1 MNGMT
6 ENTLW
11 VEKYRPN
18 TLENYIGN
26 ETLKA
31 KLADFIS
38 RNDIPHLLFFGTAG
52 TGKTT
57 AAKILVK
64 NIDCDHLFI
73 NASDE
78 RGIDVIRDKI
88 KNFAS
93 TTGFAPLKIVV
104 LDESDALTPDAQAA
118 LRNMMEVF
126 SHKTRFVLTCNYV
139 ERIIAPIISRC
150 QTFALTPPSK
160 KEVAVHL
167 TNVLTKE
174 DVTFDKQGVATL
186 VNAYY
191 PDIRRI
197 MNTAQLQ
204 TRDGKLTVNVNEV
217 IAGDSKLKIMDT
229 LMSNQPSA
237 NKVQEI
243 RQVVADAGI
252 RDFTELYRLL
262 YEKVQEYSPN
272 KIPQTILHIAEG
284 QYRDAFVVD
293 KEINFMATMYNILM

>member
-1 MNGMT
+1 MT
-6 ENTLW
+6 VLGNTTTIN
-11 VEKYRPN
+11 V
-18 TLENYIGN
+18 

-160 KEVAVHL
+160 KEVAIHL
-167 TNVLTKE
+167 TNILNQE
-174 DVTFDKQGVATL
+174 GVTFEKQAIATL

-191 PDIRRI
+191 PDIRRVI
-197 MNTAQLQ
+197 GTAQQQ

-229 LMSNQPSA
+229 LTSNQPST

-243 RQVVADAGI
+243 RQIVADAGI

-262 YEKVQEYSPN
+262 YDKVQDYAPN
-272 KIPQTILHIAEG
+272 KIPQTIIHIAEG

>member
-1 MNGMT
+1 MSGQSNHSI
-6 ENTLW
+6 W
-11 VEKYRPN
+11 VEKYRPSI
-18 TLENYIGN
+18 LDNYIGN
-26 ETLKA
+26 ETLKEKFA
-31 KLADFIS
+31 HYIETQ
-38 RNDIPHLLFFGTAG
+38 DIPHLLFYGTAG

-64 NIDCDHLFI
+64 NIECDHLFI

-78 RGIDVIRDKI
+78 RGIDVIREKI

-93 TTGFAPLKIVV
+93 TSGFAPLKVVV
-104 LDESDALTPDAQAA
+104 LDEADALTPDAQGA

-126 SHKTRFVLTCNYV
+126 SNKTRFILTCNYI
-139 ERIIAPIISRC
+139 ERITSPIISRC
-150 QTFALTPPSK
+150 QTSALTPPSK

-167 TNVLTKE
+167 TNILNQE
-174 DVTFDKQGVATL
+174 GVTFEKQSIATL

-197 MNTAQLQ
+197 IGTAQQQ
-204 TRDGKLTVNVNEV
+204 TRDGKLVVNVSEV

-229 LMSNQPSA
+229 LMSNQSPA

-243 RQVVADAGI
+243 RQIVVDAGI

-262 YEKVQEYSPN
+262 YDKVQDYAPS
-272 KIPQTILHIAEG
+272 KIPQTIVHIAEG

>member
-1 MNGMT
+1 MK
-6 ENTLW
+6 ENSLW
-11 VEKYRPN
+11 VEHYRPD
-18 TLENYIGN
+18 TLAGYISNGG
-26 ETLKA
+26 LKD
-31 KLADFIS
+31 KLSDFIAS
-38 RNDIPHLLFFGTAG
+38 QDIPHLLFYGTAG

-64 NIDCDHLFI
+64 NIECDYLFI

-78 RGIDVIRDKI
+78 RGIDLIRDKI

-93 TTGFAPLKIVV
+93 TVGFAPLKIVV

-126 SHKTRFVLTCNYV
+126 SDRTRFILTCNYV

-167 TNVLTKE
+167 TTILNDQHVE
-174 DVTFDKQGVATL
+174 FDKQGIATL

-197 MNTAQLQ
+197 VNNAQLQ
-204 TRDGKLTVNVNEV
+204 TRDGKLTVNINEV
-217 IAGDSKLKIMDT
+217 IAADSKLKILDVLT
-229 LMSNQPSA
+229 SNQTATS
-237 NKVQEI
+237 KVNDI
-243 RQVVADAGI
+243 RQIVADSGI

-262 YEKVQEYSPN
+262 YDKATEYNPN
-272 KIPQTILHIAEG
+272 KIPQTILAIAEG
-284 QYRDAFVVD
+284 SYRDAFVID
-293 KEINFMATMYNILM
+293 KEICFMATIYNILLGN

>member
-1 MNGMT
+1 MKT
-6 ENTLW
+6 TDSSLW
-11 VEKYRPN
+11 VERYRPD

-26 ETLKA
+26 VTLREKFA
-31 KLADFIS
+31 QYIQTQDV
-38 RNDIPHLLFFGTAG
+38 PHLLFYGTAG

-64 NIDCDHLFI
+64 NIDCDYLFI

-78 RGIDVIRDKI
+78 RGIDVIREKI

-93 TTGFAPLKIVV
+93 TSGFAPLKVVV
-104 LDESDALTPDAQAA
+104 LDEADALTPDAQAA

-126 SHKTRFVLTCNYV
+126 SQKTRFILTCNYF
-139 ERIIAPIISRC
+139 ERIIPPIVSRC
-150 QTFALTPPSK
+150 QTSALTPPSK

-167 TNVLTKE
+167 TNILNQEGVE
-174 DVTFDKQGVATL
+174 FDKQAIATL

-197 MNTAQLQ
+197 IGTAQQQ

-217 IAGDSKLKIMDT
+217 ISGDSKLKIMDT
-229 LMSNQPSA
+229 LMSNQTSV

-243 RQVVADAGI
+243 RQIVADAGI
-252 RDFTELYRLL
+252 RDYNELYRLL
-262 YEKVQEYSPN
+262 YDKVQDYAPT
-272 KIPQTILHIAEG
+272 KIPQTILAIAEG
-284 QYRDAFVVD
+284 QYRDAFVPD
-293 KEINFMATMYNILM
+293 KEITFMATIYNILM

>member
-1 MNGMT
+1 MN
-6 ENTLW
+6 NHTLW

-26 ETLKA
+26 ETLKS

-78 RGIDVIRDKI
+78 RGIDVIREKI

-93 TTGFAPLKIVV
+93 TSGFAPLKVVV
-104 LDESDALTPDAQAA
+104 LDEADALTPDAQAA

-126 SHKTRFVLTCNYV
+126 SKQTRFILTCNYF
-139 ERIIAPIISRC
+139 ERIIPPIVSRC
-150 QTFALTPPSK
+150 QTSALTPPSK

-167 TNVLTKE
+167 TNILNQE
-174 DVTFDKQGVATL
+174 GVTFEKQAIATL

-197 MNTAQLQ
+197 IGTAQQQ
-204 TRDGKLTVNVNEV
+204 TRDGKLVVNVSEV

-229 LMSNQPSA
+229 LMSNQTGQA
-237 NKVQEI
+237 KVQEI
-243 RQVVADAGI
+243 RQVVADTGI

-262 YEKVQEYSPN
+262 YDKVQDYAPS
-272 KIPQTILHIAEG
+272 KIPQTIIHIAEG

-293 KEINFMATMYNILM
+293 KEINFMATIYNILM

>member
-1 MNGMT
+1 MSSHT
-6 ENTLW
+6 IW
-11 VEKYRPN
+11 VERFRPDA
-18 TLENYIGN
+18 LENYIGN

-31 KLADFIS
+31 KFAQYIADQ
-38 RNDIPHLLFFGTAG
+38 DIPHLLFYGTAG

-64 NIDCDHLFI
+64 NINCDYLFI

-78 RGIDVIRDKI
+78 RGIDVIREKI

-93 TTGFAPLKIVV
+93 TSGFAPLKVVV
-104 LDESDALTPDAQAA
+104 LDESDYLTPEAQSA

-126 SHKTRFVLTCNYV
+126 SQRTRFILTCNYV
-139 ERIIAPIISRC
+139 ERIIPAIVSRC
-150 QTFALTPPSK
+150 QTSAVTPPSK

-167 TNVLTKE
+167 TNILAKE
-174 DVTFDKQGVATL
+174 NVTFEKQAVATL

-197 MNTAQLQ
+197 IGAAQQQ
-204 TRDGKLTVNVNEV
+204 TRDGTLTINVSEI

-229 LMSNQPSA
+229 LMSNQSSVA
-237 NKVQEI
+237 KLNEI
-243 RQVVADAGI
+243 RQIVADAGI
-252 RDFTELYRLL
+252 RDFTELFRLL
-262 YEKVQEYSPN
+262 YDKVQDYAPN
-272 KIPQTILHIAEG
+272 KIPQTILAIAEG
-284 QYRDAFVVD
+284 QFRDTMVVD

>member
-1 MNGMT
+1 MK
-6 ENTLW
+6 ENSLW
-11 VEKYRPN
+11 VEHYRPD
-18 TLENYIGN
+18 TLAGYISNGG
-26 ETLKA
+26 LKD
-31 KLADFIS
+31 KLSDFITS
-38 RNDIPHLLFFGTAG
+38 QDIPHLLFYGTAG

-64 NIDCDHLFI
+64 NIECDYLFI

-78 RGIDVIRDKI
+78 RGIDLIRDKI

-93 TTGFAPLKIVV
+93 TVGFAPLKIVV

-126 SHKTRFVLTCNYV
+126 SDRTRFILTCNYV

-167 TNVLTKE
+167 TTILNDQHVE
-174 DVTFDKQGVATL
+174 FDKQGIATL

-197 MNTAQLQ
+197 VNNAQLQ
-204 TRDGKLTVNVNEV
+204 TRDGKLTVNINEV
-217 IAGDSKLKIMDT
+217 IAADSKLKILDVLT
-229 LMSNQPSA
+229 SNQTATS
-237 NKVQEI
+237 KVNDI
-243 RQVVADAGI
+243 RQIVADSGI

-262 YEKVQEYSPN
+262 YEKVTEYNST
-272 KIPQTILHIAEG
+272 KIPQTILAIAEG
-284 QYRDAFVVD
+284 SYRDTFVID
-293 KEINFMATMYNILM
+293 KEICFMATIYNILLGN

>member
-1 MNGMT
+1 MS
-6 ENTLW
+6 EHTLW
-11 VEKYRPN
+11 VEKFRPG

-26 ETLKA
+26 ETLKS
-31 KLADFIS
+31 KLADFIA
-38 RNDIPHLLFFGTAG
+38 NQNIPHLLFFGTAG

-64 NIDCDHLFI
+64 NIECDYLFI

-93 TTGFAPLKIVV
+93 TTGFAPMKIVV

-126 SHKTRFVLTCNYV
+126 SQKTRFILTCDQV

-160 KEVAVHL
+160 KEVAIHL
-167 TNVLTKE
+167 THILTKE
-174 DVTFDKQGVATL
+174 SVTFDKQAIATL

-197 MNTAQLQ
+197 LNTAQLQ

-229 LMSNQPSA
+229 LTSNQTSA
-237 NKVQEI
+237 NKIQEI

-262 YEKVQEYSPN
+262 YDKVEDYAPN
-272 KIPQTILHIAEG
+272 KIPQTIIHIAEG

>member
-1 MNGMT
+1 MSEHT
-6 ENTLW
+6 IW
-11 VEKYRPN
+11 VEKYRPSI
-18 TLENYIGN
+18 LDNYIGN
-26 ETLKA
+26 ETLKEKFA
-31 KLADFIS
+31 QYIQTQ
-38 RNDIPHLLFFGTAG
+38 DIPHLLFYGTAG

-64 NIDCDHLFI
+64 NIECDYLFI

-93 TTGFAPLKIVV
+93 TTGFAPLKVVV
-104 LDESDALTPDAQAA
+104 LDEADALTPDAQAA

-126 SHKTRFVLTCNYV
+126 SKQTRFILTCNYF
-139 ERIIAPIISRC
+139 ERIIPPIVSRC
-150 QTFALTPPSK
+150 QTSALTPPSK

-167 TNVLTKE
+167 TNILNQE
-174 DVTFDKQGVATL
+174 GVTFEKQSIATL

-197 MNTAQLQ
+197 IGTAQQQ
-204 TRDGKLTVNVNEV
+204 TNDGKLTVNVSEV
-217 IAGDSKLKIMDT
+217 IAGDTKLKIMDT
-229 LMSNQPSA
+229 MMSNQTGA
-237 NKVQEI
+237 AKIQEI
-243 RQVVADAGI
+243 RQMVTDAGI

-262 YEKVQEYSPN
+262 YDKVQDYASN

-293 KEINFMATMYNILM
+293 KEINFIATMYNILM

>member
-1 MNGMT
+1 MSEHT
-6 ENTLW
+6 IW
-11 VEKYRPN
+11 VERYRPD
-18 TLENYIGN
+18 TLQNYIGN
-26 ETLKA
+26 ETLKEKFA
-31 KLADFIS
+31 HYIQTQ
-38 RNDIPHLLFFGTAG
+38 DIPHLLFHGTAG

-64 NIDCDHLFI
+64 NIECDHLFI

-78 RGIDVIRDKI
+78 RGIDVIREKI

-93 TTGFAPLKIVV
+93 TAGFTPLKIVV
-104 LDESDALTPDAQAA
+104 LDEADALTPDAQAA

-126 SHKTRFVLTCNYV
+126 SKQTRFILTCNYF
-139 ERIIAPIISRC
+139 ERIIPPIVSRC
-150 QTFALTPPSK
+150 QTSALTPPSK

-167 TNVLTKE
+167 TNILNQE
-174 DVTFDKQGVATL
+174 GVTFDKQAIATL

-197 MNTAQLQ
+197 IGTAQQQ
-204 TRDGKLTVNVNEV
+204 TRDGKLVVNISEV
-217 IAGDSKLKIMDT
+217 IAGDTKLKVMDI
-229 LMSNQPSA
+229 LMSNQTGQA
-237 NKVQEI
+237 KVQEI
-243 RQVVADAGI
+243 RQMIADAGV

-262 YEKVQEYSPN
+262 YDKVQDYSPN